1 MTETPIFIV
10 GAPRSGTTLLAATLA
25 THSRLSCGPET
36 HFFRRLS
43 ETEPDTLLAGETW
56 PGQAAD
62 FICSI
67 QHSGFTGHESKL
79 LIEKY
84 NLQPEEITA
93 FLADKT
99 PTVPNMLASVTEQHM
114 ACMGKQR
121 WAEKTPDHLAYVALI
136 RHYFPDA
143 PIIRIIRDPRDMA
156 LSLTRVPW
164 GADSFFEAL
173 LFWLRA
179 DQISQDFFRT
189 DEKSYTLRFEDLLA
203 APRETVEQLCQFIG
217 ETFEEEMLDTSQTG
231 KQVNSR
237 GVPWK
242 AKVSQPFDASRI
254 GVWRQE
260 IDKADNQL
268 AEAVLGDRLAEYGYP
283 QEETFTRLGE
293 LFPASGL
300 AVKYETELKA
310 IAGQGVRFWPV
321 NGEETASV
329 KIFLGDPAANH
340 WLAHG
345 GGSKVKNA
353 FSIST
358 DIIKANM
365 TKNQI
370 YWIPE
375 GDGQDWSGYLDFGL
389 KKLLGSHKVAAG
401 AS

>member
-1 MTETPIFIV
+1 MTENPIFIV
-10 GAPRSGTTLLAATLA
+10 GAPRSGTTLLAAALA
-25 THSRLSCGPET
+25 THSRISCGPET

-43 ETEPDTLLAGETW
+43 ETEPDELLADW
-56 PGQAAD
+56 PDRAAD

-67 QHSGFTGHESKL
+67 KHSGFTGHESKL

-84 NLQPEEITA
+84 GLQPEEIAA
-93 FLADKT
+93 FLVDKM
-99 PTVPNMLASVTEQHM
+99 PTVPNILASVTEQHM
-114 ACMGKQR
+114 ARMGKQR
-121 WAEKTPDHLAYVALI
+121 WAEKTPDHLAHVALI

-164 GADSFFEAL
+164 GAGSFFEAL
-173 LFWLRA
+173 LFWRRA
-179 DQISQDFFRT
+179 DQISRDFFAT
-189 DEKSYTLRFEDLLA
+189 DENSYTLRFEDLLA
-203 APRETVEQLCQFIG
+203 APRETLQQLCQFIG
-217 ETFEEEMLDTSQTG
+217 EEFEAEMLDTSRTG

-242 AKVSQPFDASRI
+242 AKVSQPFDPSRS

-260 IDKADNQL
+260 ISQADNQL
-268 AEAVLGDRLAEYGYP
+268 AEAVLGDRLMAYGYP

-300 AVKYETELKA
+300 AVKYEAELKE

-321 NGEETASV
+321 NGEESPSV
-329 KIFLGDPAANH
+329 KVFLGDPAANH

-345 GGSKVKNA
+345 GGGKVKNA

-358 DIIKANM
+358 EIIKANM
-365 TKNQI
+365 TKNQV

-375 GDGQDWSGYLDFGL
+375 GAEQDWSGYLAFGL

>member
-10 GAPRSGTTLLAATLA
+10 GAPRSGTTLLAAALA
-25 THSRLSCGPET
+25 THSRISCGPET

-43 ETEPDTLLAGETW
+43 ERKPDELLADW
-56 PGQAAD
+56 PNRAAD

-67 QHSGFTGHESKL
+67 KHSGFTGHESKL

-84 NLQPEEITA
+84 DLQPEEIAA
-93 FLADKT
+93 FLAGKA
-99 PTVPNMLASVTEQHM
+99 PAVPNILASVTGQHM
-114 ACMGKQR
+114 IHMGKQR
-121 WAEKTPDHLAYVALI
+121 WAEKTPDHLAHVTLI

-164 GADSFFEAL
+164 GAGSFFEGL
-173 LFWLRA
+173 LFWRRA
-179 DQISQDFFRT
+179 DQISRDFFAT
-189 DEKSYTLRFEDLLA
+189 DENSFTLRFEDLLS
-203 APRETVEQLCQFIG
+203 APRETLQQLCRFIG
-217 ETFEEEMLDTSQTG
+217 EEFEAGMLDTSQTG

-242 AKVSQPFDASRI
+242 AKVSQPFDPGRI

-260 IDKADNQL
+260 ISQADNQL

-283 QEETFTRLGE
+283 RDETFTRLGE

-300 AVKYETELKA
+300 AVKYEAELKA

-321 NGEETASV
+321 NGEESPSV
-329 KIFLGDPAANH
+329 KIFLGDPAANQ
-340 WLAHG
+340 WLAQG
-345 GGSKVKNA
+345 GGKIKNA

-358 DIIKANM
+358 EIVKAHM

-370 YWIPE
+370 YWIPGGE
-375 GDGQDWSGYLDFGL
+375 GQDWSGYLAFGL
-389 KKLLGSHKVAAG
+389 KKMLGSHKVAVR

>member
-25 THSRLSCGPET
+25 THSRISCGPET

-43 ETEPDTLLAGETW
+43 ETEPADLLADW
-56 PGQAAD
+56 PDRAVD

-67 QHSGFTGHESKL
+67 KHSGFTGHESKL

-84 NLQPEEITA
+84 DLQPEEVAA
-93 FLADKT
+93 FLAHKA
-99 PTVPNMLASVTEQHM
+99 PIVPNILASITEQHM
-114 ACMGKQR
+114 ARMGKQR
-121 WAEKTPDHLAYVALI
+121 WAEKTPDHLAYVNLI

-164 GADSFFEAL
+164 GAGSFFEAL
-173 LFWLRA
+173 LFWRRA
-179 DQISQDFFRT
+179 DQISRDFFVT
-189 DEKSYTLRFEDLLA
+189 DENSYTLRFEDLLST
-203 APRETVEQLCQFIG
+203 PRETLQQLCQFVG
-217 ETFEEEMLDTSQTG
+217 EVFETGMLDTSQMG

-242 AKVSQPFDASRI
+242 AKVSQPFDPSRI

-260 IDKADNQL
+260 ISQADNQL

-283 QEETFTRLGE
+283 QKESFARLGE

-300 AVKYETELKA
+300 AVKYEAELKA
-310 IAGQGVRFWPV
+310 IAGQGVRFWKRAPD
-321 NGEETASV
+321 ETSSV
-329 KIFLGDPAANH
+329 KVFLGDPAANN

-345 GGSKVKNA
+345 GGKIKNA

-358 DIIKANM
+358 EVIKANM

-375 GDGQDWSGYLDFGL
+375 GDGQDWTGYLAFGL